1 MDKSLIPLII
11 YGGVAQLGEHLPCK
25 QGVRSSNL
33 LISTID
39 LTEIYDFVVSQVS
52 RSFRFVICHQ
62 ATNDLTEISNFVV
75 GQVPFCFKSLICQK
89 TANDLTKGQKNI
101 ENRITVYISGQETKG
116 ARRMPWH
123 QEAKKD
129 VTSNENLE

>member
-1 MDKSLIPLII
+1 MRKNEIILTLLII

-33 LISTID
+33 LIST
-39 LTEIYDFVVSQVS
+39 
-52 RSFRFVICHQ
+52 
-62 ATNDLTEISNFVV
+62 NDLTEIFDFVV
-75 GQVPFCFKSLICQK
+75 GQM
-89 TANDLTKGQKNI
+89 NI

-123 QEAKKD
+123 QEATKD

>member
-1 MDKSLIPLII
+1 M
-11 YGGVAQLGEHLPCK
+11 GEHLPCK

-62 ATNDLTEISNFVV
+62 ATNDLTAIFDYFV
-75 GQVPFCFKSLICQK
+75 GQVSRRFKSLICQQATIDLTK
-89 TANDLTKGQKNI
+89 VRTIDLTKGQKHI

>member
-1 MDKSLIPLII
+1 MLNSTSIYFKVL
-11 YGGVAQLGEHLPCK
+11 YGGIAQLGEHLPCK

-33 LISTID
+33 LISTNN
-39 LTEIYDFVVSQVS
+39 LTAIFD
-52 RSFRFVICHQ
+52 C
-62 ATNDLTEISNFVV
+62 VV

-89 TANDLTKGQKNI
+89 TAIDLTKVIKVDKRIDIMHI

>member
-1 MDKSLIPLII
+1 M
-11 YGGVAQLGEHLPCK
+11 GEHLPCK

-62 ATNDLTEISNFVV
+62 A
-75 GQVPFCFKSLICQK
+75 
-89 TANDLTKGQKNI
+89 ANDLTKGQKHI

>member
-1 MDKSLIPLII
+1 MLTQQVFTLRFF
-11 YGGVAQLGEHLPCK
+11 YGGIAQLGEHLPCK

-33 LISTID
+33 LIST
-39 LTEIYDFVVSQVS
+39 
-52 RSFRFVICHQ
+52 
-62 ATNDLTEISNFVV
+62 NDLTAIFDCVV
-75 GQVPFCFKSLICQK
+75 GQVPFCFKSSICQK
-89 TANDLTKGQKNI
+89 TANDLTRVIKVDKRIDIMNI

>member
-1 MDKSLIPLII
+1 M
-11 YGGVAQLGEHLPCK
+11 GEHLPCK

-39 LTEIYDFVVSQVS
+39 LTEISD
-52 RSFRFVICHQ
+52 C
-62 ATNDLTEISNFVV
+62 VV
-75 GQVPFCFKSLICQK
+75 GQVPFCFKSSICQK
-89 TANDLTKGQKNI
+89 TANDLFKVNHDLTKGHKHI

-123 QEAKKD
+123 QEATKD

>member
-1 MDKSLIPLII
+1 MLNSTSIYFKVL
-11 YGGVAQLGEHLPCK
+11 YGGIAQLGEHLPCT
-25 QGVRSSNL
+25 QGDRSSIL
-33 LISTID
+33 LIST
-39 LTEIYDFVVSQVS
+39 
-52 RSFRFVICHQ
+52 
-62 ATNDLTEISNFVV
+62 NDLTAIFDCVV
-75 GQVPFCFKSLICQK
+75 GQVPFCFKSSICQK
-89 TANDLTKGQKNI
+89 TANDLTKGQKHI

>member
-1 MDKSLIPLII
+1 M
-11 YGGVAQLGEHLPCK
+11 GEHLPCK

-33 LISTID
+33 LISTND
-39 LTEIYDFVVSQVS
+39 LTAIFDCVVSQVS

-62 ATNDLTEISNFVV
+62 ATNDLTAIFDCVV
-75 GQVPFCFKSLICQK
+75 GQVPFCFKSSICQK
-89 TANDLTKGQKNI
+89 TAIDFFKANHDLTKGQKHI

>member
-1 MDKSLIPLII
+1 MRLDHL
-11 YGGVAQLGEHLPCK
+11 GG
-25 QGVRSSNL
+25 SSPPRPTN
-33 LISTID
+33 D
-39 LTEIYDFVVSQVS
+39 LTEIYD
-52 RSFRFVICHQ
+52 
-62 ATNDLTEISNFVV
+62 FVV
-75 GQVPFCFKSLICQK
+75 GQVPFCFKSSICQK
-89 TANDLTKGQKNI
+89 TAIDLTKVRMHI

>member
-1 MDKSLIPLII
+1 M
-11 YGGVAQLGEHLPCK
+11 GEHLPCK

-33 LISTID
+33 LIST
-39 LTEIYDFVVSQVS
+39 
-52 RSFRFVICHQ
+52 
-62 ATNDLTEISNFVV
+62 NDLTAIFDCVV
-75 GQVPFCFKSLICQK
+75 GQVSRRFKSLICQQA
-89 TANDLTKGQKNI
+89 TIDLTKVNHDLTKVRMNI

>member
-1 MDKSLIPLII
+1 MTSIYFKVL
-11 YGGVAQLGEHLPCK
+11 YGGIAQLGEHLPCK

-39 LTEIYDFVVSQVS
+39 LTAIFDCVVSQVS
-52 RSFRFVICHQ
+52 PR
-62 ATNDLTEISNFVV
+62 
-75 GQVPFCFKSLICQK
+75 FKSLICQQA
-89 TANDLTKGQKNI
+89 TIDLTKGHKNI

-123 QEAKKD
+123 QEATKD

>member
-1 MDKSLIPLII
+1 M
-11 YGGVAQLGEHLPCK
+11 GEHLPCK

-39 LTEIYDFVVSQVS
+39 LTEIYDFVVSQVL

-62 ATNDLTEISNFVV
+62 ATNDLTAIFDCVV
-75 GQVPFCFKSLICQK
+75 GQVPFCFKYSICQK
-89 TANDLTKGQKNI
+89 TANDLTKVRTNDLIKGQKHI

>member
-1 MDKSLIPLII
+1 M
-11 YGGVAQLGEHLPCK
+11 GEHLPCK

-39 LTEIYDFVVSQVS
+39 LTEIYDFVVSQV
-52 RSFRFVICHQ
+52 
-62 ATNDLTEISNFVV
+62 
-75 GQVPFCFKSLICQK
+75 PFCFKSMICQK
-89 TANDLTKGQKNI
+89 TANDLTKVRTNDLTKGHKNI

>member
-1 MDKSLIPLII
+1 MTSIYFKVL
-11 YGGVAQLGEHLPCK
+11 YGGIAQLGEHLPCK

-33 LISTID
+33 LISTND
-39 LTEIYDFVVSQVS
+39 LTEIYDFVV
-52 RSFRFVICHQ
+52 
-62 ATNDLTEISNFVV
+62 
-75 GQVPFCFKSLICQK
+75 GQM
-89 TANDLTKGQKNI
+89 NI

-123 QEAKKD
+123 QEATKD

>member
-1 MDKSLIPLII
+1 MTSIYFKVL
-11 YGGVAQLGEHLPCK
+11 YGGIAQLGEHLPCK

-33 LISTID
+33 LIST
-39 LTEIYDFVVSQVS
+39 
-52 RSFRFVICHQ
+52 
-62 ATNDLTEISNFVV
+62 NDLTEIFDFVV
-75 GQVPFCFKSLICQK
+75 GQM
-89 TANDLTKGQKNI
+89 NI

>member
-1 MDKSLIPLII
+1 MGEQVAARSNGD
-11 YGGVAQLGEHLPCK
+11 VAQLGEHLPCK

-33 LISTID
+33 LIST
-39 LTEIYDFVVSQVS
+39 
-52 RSFRFVICHQ
+52 
-62 ATNDLTEISNFVV
+62 NDLTEIFDFVV
-75 GQVPFCFKSLICQK
+75 GQM
-89 TANDLTKGQKNI
+89 NI

>member
-1 MDKSLIPLII
+1 M
-11 YGGVAQLGEHLPCK
+11 GERLPCK
-25 QGVRSSNL
+25 QEVRSSNL

-39 LTEIYDFVVSQVS
+39 LTEISDFVVSQVS

-62 ATNDLTEISNFVV
+62 ATNDLTAIFDCVV
-75 GQVPFCFKSLICQK
+75 GQVPFCFKSSICQK
-89 TANDLTKGQKNI
+89 TANDFLKVKNDLTRVIKVDKRIDIMNI

>member
-1 MDKSLIPLII
+1 M
-11 YGGVAQLGEHLPCK
+11 GEHLPCK

-39 LTEIYDFVVSQVS
+39 LTAIFD
-52 RSFRFVICHQ
+52 C
-62 ATNDLTEISNFVV
+62 VV
-75 GQVPFCFKSLICQK
+75 GQVPFCFKYSICQK
-89 TANDLTKGQKNI
+89 TANDLTKVRTNDLIKGQKHI

>member
-33 LISTID
+33 LISTND
-39 LTEIYDFVVSQVS
+39 LTAIFDCVVSQVS
-52 RSFRFVICHQ
+52 RRFKSVICQQ
-62 ATNDLTEISNFVV
+62 ATNDLTEISDFVV
-75 GQVPFCFKSLICQK
+75 GQM
-89 TANDLTKGQKNI
+89 NI

-123 QEAKKD
+123 QEATKD

>member
-1 MDKSLIPLII
+1 MSIYFKVL
-11 YGGVAQLGEHLPCK
+11 YGGIAQLGEHLPCK

-33 LISTID
+33 LIST
-39 LTEIYDFVVSQVS
+39 
-52 RSFRFVICHQ
+52 
-62 ATNDLTEISNFVV
+62 NDLTAIIDCFV
-75 GQVPFCFKSLICQK
+75 G
-89 TANDLTKGQKNI
+89 DKNI
-101 ENRITVYISGQETKG
+101 ENRITVYISSQETKG

>member
-1 MDKSLIPLII
+1 MTSIYFKVL
-11 YGGVAQLGEHLPCK
+11 YGGIAQLGEHLPCK

-33 LISTID
+33 LIST
-39 LTEIYDFVVSQVS
+39 
-52 RSFRFVICHQ
+52 
-62 ATNDLTEISNFVV
+62 NDLTAIFDCVV
-75 GQVPFCFKSLICQK
+75 GQVPFCFKSSICQK
-89 TANDLTKGQKNI
+89 TAIDFFKVNHDLIKGQKHI

-123 QEAKKD
+123 QEATKD

>member
-1 MDKSLIPLII
+1 M
-11 YGGVAQLGEHLPCK
+11 GEHLPCK

-33 LISTID
+33 LISTND
-39 LTEIYDFVVSQVS
+39 LTAIFDCVVGQVS
-52 RSFRFVICHQ
+52 RRFRFVICQQ
-62 ATNDLTEISNFVV
+62 ATNDLTAIFDCVV
-75 GQVPFCFKSLICQK
+75 GQVSRRFKSVICQQA
-89 TANDLTKGQKNI
+89 TIDLTKGQKHI

-123 QEAKKD
+123 QEATKD

>member
-1 MDKSLIPLII
+1 MLNSTSIYFKVL
-11 YGGVAQLGEHLPCK
+11 YGGIAQLGEHLPCK

-33 LISTID
+33 LIST
-39 LTEIYDFVVSQVS
+39 
-52 RSFRFVICHQ
+52 
-62 ATNDLTEISNFVV
+62 NDLTEIFDFVV
-75 GQVPFCFKSLICQK
+75 GQM
-89 TANDLTKGQKNI
+89 NI